1 METALKNLS
10 KQVLVGLVLAER
22 DRAENQQQEIQRTKE
37 EIQLSRQE
45 IQRKERTIRQSEKTI
60 RQSEKTI
67 QQSEKT
73 ILQSAKTIRQMEQEA
88 EYLRFQLDQL
98 KRMHF
103 GSKRERFEG
112 DLNQTKIEF
121 DEYATEAEKQD
132 DIPVKQTITYQRTK
146 STNHTGRNRIGEHL
160 PVIEHVIEP
169 DQDIT
174 GMKRIGEERTE
185 ILEFVPEKFFKLV
198 LVRPKY
204 ARVEQSENYP
214 EKTQKNVVIG
224 NLPSRAIEKCL
235 AGDRLL
241 AAILIH
247 KYIDHLPLYRQQ
259 QIFKRAGIEIAP
271 STIDSWVA
279 QLGDLLELLYEK
291 LVTEIK
297 AQRYLQ
303 VDETTIKVLD
313 KDKKNKTHLGYFWVY
328 HAPLSKLVA
337 FDYQQGRGQD
347 APRGFLKGYQ
357 GTLQT
362 DGYVVYQ
369 HYYANEKVMHLA
381 CWAHVRRKFE
391 KALQSN
397 RSVAEHAL
405 IEIQKLYAIEREAK
419 ELTAEQRKALRLEKA
434 LSIINDLGR
443 WLYTQRQQVLP
454 QSPIGQAIEYT
465 IPLWESLQNYLKDGS
480 LHIDNN
486 LIENT
491 IRPVALGRKNYLFA
505 GSHQGAK
512 RSAMFYSFFACC
524 KVNNIHPQKW
534 LEYVLAHIADYKVN
548 QLHKLLPN
556 NIDPAI
562 IENHKHFWEL

>member
-1 METALKNLS
+1 METALENLS
-10 KQVLVGLVLAER
+10 KKQLLELVLSER
-22 DRAENQQQEIQRTKE
+22 NRSENQLLEIHHKEQAIQQQK
-37 EIQLSRQE
+37 Q
-45 IQRKERTIRQSEKTI
+45 
-60 RQSEKTI
+60 TI
-67 QQSEKT
+67 QQSEKI
-73 ILQSAKTIRQMEQEA
+73 ILQMEQEA

-98 KRMHF
+98 KRMYF
-103 GSKRERFEG
+103 GSRRERFEA

-121 DEYATEAEKQD
+121 DEYTTEAEKQD
-132 DIPVKQTITYQRTK
+132 ETQVKETITYQRTK
-146 STNHTGRNRIGEHL
+146 STNHVGRNRIPEHL

-169 DQDIT
+169 VEDIT

-204 ARVEQSENYP
+204 ARDEQSENNNV
-214 EKTQKNVVIG
+214 EKTNKNVVIG
-224 NLPSRAIEKCL
+224 QLPSRPIEKCL
-235 AGDRLL
+235 AGNRLL

-271 STIDSWVA
+271 SSIDSWVA
-279 QLGDLLELLYEK
+279 QMGDLLALLYEK
-291 LVTEIK
+291 LVAEIK
-297 AQRYLQ
+297 AQHYLQ

-313 KDKKNKTHLGYFWVY
+313 KNRKKDTHLGYFWVY

-347 APRGFLKGYQ
+347 APRGFLQGYQ

-362 DGYVVYQ
+362 DGYVVYK

-397 RSVAEHAL
+397 RSLAEHVL
-405 IEIQKLYAIEREAK
+405 IEIQKLYAVEREAK
-419 ELTAEQRKALRLEKA
+419 ELTAEQRKAVRLTKS
-434 LSIINDLGR
+434 LPIINDLGK
-443 WLYTQRQQVLP
+443 WFYAQKQQVLP
-454 QSPIGQAIEYT
+454 RSPFGQAIEYT
-465 IPLWESLQNYLKDGS
+465 IPLWQSLLNYLNDGN

-534 LEYVLAHIADYKVN
+534 LEYVLDHIADCKIN

-562 IENHKHFWEL
+562 IENHKHFWEV

>member
-1 METALKNLS
+1 
-10 KQVLVGLVLAER
+10 
-22 DRAENQQQEIQRTKE
+22 
-37 EIQLSRQE
+37 
-45 IQRKERTIRQSEKTI
+45 
-60 RQSEKTI
+60 
-67 QQSEKT
+67 
-73 ILQSAKTIRQMEQEA
+73 MEQEA

-98 KRMHF
+98 KRMYF
-103 GSKRERFEG
+103 GSKRERFEA
-112 DLNQTKIEF
+112 DLNQFKIEF
-121 DEYATEAEKQD
+121 DEYATEVEKANET
-132 DIPVKQTITYQRTK
+132 PVNQTITYQRTK
-146 STNHTGRNRIGEHL
+146 TSNHTGRNRLGEHL

-169 DQDIT
+169 EEDVT

-204 ARVEQSENYP
+204 ARVEPTENDI
-214 EKTQKNVVIG
+214 ETTNKSVVIG
-224 NLPSRAIEKCL
+224 QLPSRPIEKCL
-235 AGDRLL
+235 AGNRLL
-241 AAILIH
+241 ATILIH

-279 QLGDLLELLYEK
+279 QLGRLLELLYEK

-313 KDKKNKTHLGYFWVY
+313 QTKKKDTHLGYFWVY

-337 FDYQQGRGQD
+337 FDYQKGRGQD
-347 APRGFLKGYQ
+347 APHNFLQGYQ

-362 DGYVVYQ
+362 DGYAVYK

-397 RSVAEHAL
+397 RSLAEHVL
-405 IEIQKLYAIEREAK
+405 IEIQKLYAIERQTK
-419 ELTAEQRKALRLEKA
+419 ELTPEQRKQIRLEKS
-434 LSIINDLGR
+434 LPIINDLGK
-443 WLYTQRQQVLP
+443 WFYTQKQQVLP
-454 QSPIGQAIEYT
+454 RSPFGQAIEYT
-465 IPLWESLQNYLKDGS
+465 IPLWQSLLNYLNDGN

-486 LIENT
+486 LIENA

-505 GSHQGAK
+505 GSHEGAK

-524 KVNNIHPQKW
+524 KANAIHPQKW
-534 LEYVLAHIADYKVN
+534 LEYVLDHIADYPVN

-562 IENHKHFWEL
+562 IENHKHFWEV